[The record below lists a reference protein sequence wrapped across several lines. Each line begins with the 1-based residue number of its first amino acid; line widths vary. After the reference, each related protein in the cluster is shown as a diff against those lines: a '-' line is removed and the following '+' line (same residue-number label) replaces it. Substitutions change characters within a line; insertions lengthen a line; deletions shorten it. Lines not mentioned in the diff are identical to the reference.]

1 MVKEVA
7 KFVND
12 LLKRPII
19 TEYDQQAEDRFIAS
33 LERNL
38 NRFAKDGQINE
49 NSFCELMRTFE
60 TTSESEY
67 TDEEQYDMFLER
79 LFYRIR
85 HEKCEEVAVEEFKDL
100 IERSGFRFSP
110 GEFNNL
116 LKWYF
121 RGKEKITLEEFK
133 LFATG
138 NCVKVVDAKKK

>member
-67 TDEEQYDMFLER
+67 TDEE
-79 LFYRIR
+79 
-85 HEKCEEVAVEEFKDL
+85 
-100 IERSGFRFSP
+100 
-110 GEFNNL
+110 
-116 LKWYF
+116 
-121 RGKEKITLEEFK
+121 
-133 LFATG
+133 
-138 NCVKVVDAKKK
+138 